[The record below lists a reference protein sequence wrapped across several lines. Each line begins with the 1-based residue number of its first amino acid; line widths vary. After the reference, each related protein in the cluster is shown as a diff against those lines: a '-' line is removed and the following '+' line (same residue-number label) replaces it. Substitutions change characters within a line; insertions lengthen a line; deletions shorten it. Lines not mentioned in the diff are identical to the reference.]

1 MKSSYVKI
9 AAATAIVMTA
19 SLFAGVNCTKVKVN
33 ADAAIT
39 SQQGVVVRSANLVT
53 AKTIKVPP
61 KSTTSKSTTSK
72 STSSGKLTLSRGNYT
87 SGKSYS
93 SSYSVS
99 VQPSSGIGGSIVSYA
114 MRFLGFP
121 YVWGAEGPSAFDCS
135 GFTAYVYS
143 AFGIYLPHYT
153 GSQAQMGR
161 SVSESGL
168 QPGDLVFFNTYGSI
182 SHVGIYIGGGQFIHA
197 ATRGVG
203 VTISSLYESYYAS
216 RYACAVRIY
225 K

>member
-1 MKSSYVKI
+1 MKRSYAKI
-9 AAATAIVMTA
+9 AAATAIVVSA
-19 SLFAGVNCTKVKVN
+19 SLFAGANCTKVKVN

-39 SQQGVVVRSANLVT
+39 SQQGVVVRSANLST
-53 AKTIKVPP
+53 SKTIKVPA
-61 KSTTSKSTTSK
+61 KVTATTSKSSSSK
-72 STSSGKLTLSRGNYT
+72 TNLSRGNTT
-87 SGKSYS
+87 SSKSYS
-93 SSYSVS
+93 SSYATTAT
-99 VQPSSGIGGSIVSYA
+99 VQPSSGVGGSIVSYA
-114 MRFLGFP
+114 MKFLGFP
-121 YVWGAEGPSAFDCS
+121 YVWGASGPKAFDCS

-161 SVSESGL
+161 SVSKSSLE
-168 QPGDLVFFNTYGSI
+168 PGDLVFFNTYGSI

-197 ATRGVG
+197 ATSGIG
-203 VTISSLYESYYAS
+203 VTISSLYESYYES